1 MRIPALV
8 LAATVLASPAQS
20 QEAEVLAAIEDQLSA
35 WSTGDVQGFAAFYT
49 DGVRGFNID
58 GGPLAIGFNIEMVEM
73 AVQAGFTVKFTP
85 RDIDVKVIGS
95 TAVAVGYLD
104 GEITIPGGEP
114 QSGTWRYSETRVKDG
129 DTWKVV
135 QYHFSKMSAAMAPRR

>member
-8 LAATVLASPAQS
+8 LAATVLTSSAQS

-35 WSTGDVQGFAAFYT
+35 WSAGDVQGFAAFYS

-58 GGPLAIGFNIEMVEM
+58 GGPLAVGFNIQMVEM
-73 AVQAGFTVKFTP
+73 AVQAGFQVTFTP
-85 RDIDVKVIGS
+85 RDVNVKVIGT
-95 TAVAVGYLD
+95 TAVSVGYLD

-114 QSGTWRYSETRVKDG
+114 QAGTWRYSETRVKED

-135 QYHFSKMSAAMAPRR
+135 QYHFSQMSAAMAPRR

>member
-8 LAATVLASPAQS
+8 LATAVLASPIQS
-20 QEAEVLAAIEDQLSA
+20 QEAEVVAAIEDQLGA
-35 WSTGDVQGFAAFYT
+35 WSAGDIQGFAAFST

-58 GGPLAIGFNIEMVEM
+58 GGPLAIGFNTEMVEM
-73 AVQAGFTVKFTP
+73 ALQAGFTVKFTP

-104 GEITIPGGEP
+104 GEVTIPGGETR
-114 QSGTWRYSETRVKDG
+114 SGTWRYSETRVKDG

-135 QYHFSKMSAAMAPRR
+135 QYHFSQMSAVMAPQR